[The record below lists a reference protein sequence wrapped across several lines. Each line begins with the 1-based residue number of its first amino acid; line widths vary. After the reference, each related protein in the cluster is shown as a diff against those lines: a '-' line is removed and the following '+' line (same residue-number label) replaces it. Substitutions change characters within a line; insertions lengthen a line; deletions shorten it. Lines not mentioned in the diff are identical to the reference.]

1 LSGDTIVAPPAA
13 APLPN
18 PRQSTV
24 GDKIRFALRGIG
36 QTLITLGLVVLL
48 FAVYE
53 VWITNIFAHRE
64 QVKVYNALHQEWL
77 NGVDPLSLPTTG
89 PHSIPPGTGIAVLY
103 IPRLGQDYHFAIV
116 QGSVVPDDS
125 QLEKGP
131 AHYADTQMP
140 GEVGNFG
147 VAGHRVGKGEP
158 FLNLDKLRSGDTV
171 IVETKAMW
179 WIYKVLGQPAGA
191 DPEGNMTSIEAKP
204 DASTDPA
211 AVTSFD
217 VPGREIVDPSDGN
230 VLLPIPNHPGYVPTH
245 AALMTMT
252 TCHPK
257 FTASHRMI
265 VHAQLATQY
274 PNSRHWIASGKFP
287 PQVAALYQEV
297 NA

>member
-1 LSGDTIVAPPAA
+1 MVAAPAP
-13 APLPN
+13 APLPK
-18 PRQSTV
+18 PRMST
-24 GDKIRFALRGIG
+24 GDKVRFVLRGVG

-53 VWITNIFAHRE
+53 MWITNIFAHRE
-64 QVKVYNALHQEWL
+64 QVKVYNALHQEWVT
-77 NGVDPLSLPTTG
+77 GKDPLSLPESG
-89 PHSIPPGTGIAVLY
+89 PHAVSPGTGIAVLY
-103 IPRLGQDYHFAIV
+103 IPRLGADYHFAIV

-125 QLEKGP
+125 QLQKGP

-158 FLNLDKLRSGDTV
+158 FLNIDKLRVNDAV
-171 IVETKAMW
+171 IVETKSMW
-179 WIYKVLGQPAGA
+179 WVYRVLGSKPGS
-191 DPEGNMTSIEAKP
+191 DPQDNMTSIAAKP
-204 DASTDPA
+204 ENATEP
-211 AVTSFD
+211 VTRFD

-230 VLLPIPNHPGYVPTH
+230 ALLPIPNHPGYVPTT

-257 FTASHRMI
+257 FTASQRMI

-274 PNSRHWIASGKFP
+274 PNREHWIESGRFP
-287 PQVAALYQEV
+287 PQVMDLYRAV
-297 NA
+297 TA

>member
-1 LSGDTIVAPPAA
+1 MSGDTIVAPSAA

-18 PRQSTV
+18 PRHSTV
-24 GDKIRFALRGIG
+24 GDKVRFALRGIG

-77 NGVDPLSLPTTG
+77 NGFDPLSLPETG
-89 PHSIPPGTGIAVLY
+89 PHSIPPGSGIAVLY
-103 IPRLGQDYHFAIV
+103 IPRLGADYHFAIV

-131 AHYADTQMP
+131 AHYADTQLP
-140 GEVGNFG
+140 GQIGNFG

-158 FLNLDKLRSGDTV
+158 FLNLDHLRSGDTV
-171 IVETKAMW
+171 VVETKSMW
-179 WIYKVLGQPAGA
+179 WVYKVLGRPDGA
-191 DPEGNMTSIEAKP
+191 DPEGNMTSI
-204 DASTDPA
+204 ASKCGDGSVSGIP
-211 AVTSFD
+211 
-217 VPGREIVDPSDGN
+217 VPGREIVDPSDGD
-230 VLLPIPNHPGYVPTH
+230 VLLPVPSHPGCTPTT

-257 FTASHRMI
+257 FTASQRMI

-274 PNSRHWIASGKFP
+274 KNNRHWISSGKFP
-287 PQVAALYQEV
+287 PQIAALYQE
-297 NA
+297 ASA